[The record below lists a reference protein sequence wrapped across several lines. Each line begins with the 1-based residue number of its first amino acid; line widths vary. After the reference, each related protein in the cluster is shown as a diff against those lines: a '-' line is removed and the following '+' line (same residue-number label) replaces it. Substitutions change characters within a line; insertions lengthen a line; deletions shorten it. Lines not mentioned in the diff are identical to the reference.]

1 MHQGTLFVSFFF
13 LSVCGTIVGESTPS
27 MVPKNK
33 TRRSHRFLYLLPVFM
48 AVFFVSFPSFTY
60 ADPLVGDTL
69 VWAFNCLL
77 YAVYG
82 VVSLTVIIGA
92 VVMEYSLNPVA
103 FSGLFNMQAVYDLWG
118 MVRDFFNL
126 FFILMILFIAFS
138 TIFQV
143 AAYNYKKLLWHL
155 VLMALLTNFSFPVTR
170 FLIDAANVPM
180 YFFLESTAN
189 GDSDAAGKEISNEL
203 FSHAKMRSAI
213 LPEVD
218 GWEDI
223 NHDQKLAGNLVRAII
238 FIFIFGI
245 SLLVLAV
252 LLLLRTITLLV
263 LVIFSPV
270 GFAGAAIPW
279 FSSYSKKW
287 WDMLMSNAF
296 FGPTAALML
305 LVSVRIVA
313 AFSTSTSNTELQD
326 IARNAELGFFNVA
339 DMAVFIIPVTLIWMS
354 ISVGKT
360 FSITGAGAVIGK
372 AEKFA
377 KTFPK
382 SAAKWSGRGVAR
394 GYGLG
399 MRNLTTKKNKDG
411 NIEARG
417 WVQKAH
423 LGGVAEGLSR
433 KSFAK
438 ATIREKEREQWGFR
452 KKRREL
458 LAQMSEGDLLQE
470 LKNSQRGIPGMVGKV
485 PGKAYGLDADVAQA
499 IIKKGFHKKLDPDA
513 DGVITGADGKP
524 VKNRE
529 VLQMI
534 HKTLESVGDKDSL
547 KSLES
552 ERADVM
558 FESIRRKG
566 KADGLSDEKIQEK
579 VKGRVSQ
586 WIADGE
592 HKKASNVNVMNEEF
606 VNTMVDS
613 LEVGPAMAKIAEMPS
628 NVTRKA
634 EQVAEAALKNASDDS
649 GRITG
654 DWGGTERWRKLG
666 ASVSSDA
673 HKFFSMSFDGEGN
686 LTSAIDHTL
695 KSEAAEYANEMKSA
709 RIEKLKGS
717 AAEAF
722 AGVAGVGYFQNA
734 GDAKLD
740 AKTKEGIFK
749 AGIGRTD
756 DSRVENELRNS
767 PKWKSFS
774 SSGSGSSRSSSF
786 SDRDYIS

>member
-1 MHQGTLFVSFFF
+1 
-13 LSVCGTIVGESTPS
+13 

-313 AFSTSTSNTELQD
+313 AFSSSTSNTELQD
-326 IARNAELGFFNVA
+326 IARNSELGFFNVA

-354 ISVGKT
+354 ISVGKS

-377 KTFPK
+377 KST
-382 SAAKWSGRGVAR
+382 GRFVGGKL
-394 GYGLG
+394 GYDAGK
-399 MRNLTTKKNKDG
+399 RFAT
-411 NIEARG
+411 AYR
-417 WVQKAH
+417 
-423 LGGVAEGLSR
+423 AE
-433 KSFAK
+433 
-438 ATIREKEREQWGFR
+438 R
-452 KKRREL
+452 KKRKDEILKNRWSTKVGEKAGTGLNKLQDKEMATRGVTINGKTYRAPGAKSAQARHNKMTAVANNEAIKKKSDELIDGGIDALASAAGVQTAGYGHDLADKERVISRAAHAKAYTMQDHDAKNDFIDRDIRPGGGGVVAGL
-458 LAQMSEGDLLQE
+458 LAAPSASLVPSNIKDPTARANAEASIAAEQARIGALIPTIISRPLGHAAN
-470 LKNSQRGIPGMVGKV
+470 KNSLRQVAVFVHNRM
-485 PGKAYGLDADVAQA
+485 KAYQ
-499 IIKKGFHKKLDPDA
+499 
-513 DGVITGADGKP
+513 
-524 VKNRE
+524 
-529 VLQMI
+529 
-534 HKTLESVGDKDSL
+534 
-547 KSLES
+547 
-552 ERADVM
+552 
-558 FESIRRKG
+558 
-566 KADGLSDEKIQEK
+566 
-579 VKGRVSQ
+579 
-586 WIADGE
+586 
-592 HKKASNVNVMNEEF
+592 
-606 VNTMVDS
+606 
-613 LEVGPAMAKIAEMPS
+613 
-628 NVTRKA
+628 
-634 EQVAEAALKNASDDS
+634 
-649 GRITG
+649 
-654 DWGGTERWRKLG
+654 
-666 ASVSSDA
+666 
-673 HKFFSMSFDGEGN
+673 GEG
-686 LTSAIDHTL
+686 SRH
-695 KSEAAEYANEMKSA
+695 
-709 RIEKLKGS
+709 GS
-717 AAEAF
+717 
-722 AGVAGVGYFQNA
+722 V
-734 GDAKLD
+734 
-740 AKTKEGIFK
+740 
-749 AGIGRTD
+749 
-756 DSRVENELRNS
+756 
-767 PKWKSFS
+767 
-774 SSGSGSSRSSSF
+774 
-786 SDRDYIS
+786 